1 MQLNKYLKFFFN
13 WHYFLPSK
21 IVFIIQEDLIS
32 HSIAEAFKFFNMI
45 SNLRLHVFYRLRFL
59 ETAFKKSH

>member
-1 MQLNKYLKFFFN
+1 MQLNKYLK
-13 WHYFLPSK
+13 K
-21 IVFIIQEDLIS
+21 IFKLALLSPFQSIIIQEDLIS